1 MNIKRFIYAD
11 VLILILSL
19 PIFASVSGTVVT
31 GYSYYTR
38 SSGTE
43 MINRYFYSN
52 SPGVINSQYQRF
64 SNDNGDTWGDP
75 ADFIGGESVA
85 ILDSSKD
92 LLVNMSYADFGYG
105 TVLTYTISMDGGH
118 SIYHFSPVIHKGG
131 YSEENPLPG
140 VWTGKNY
147 PMITSFAQAGIVTSS
162 GKILQPVYITPLD
175 APDGFPINPGGGAS
189 WHDSAVLIG
198 TWVDDGQGQ
207 LVLEWEMSNYI
218 VGYPTLSTRGFFE
231 PTVTE
236 INNGQLLMVLRGS
249 NDADNSIASRKWYST
264 SSDGGYTW
272 SAAQEWK
279 YDSGE
284 SFYSSDSG
292 SQLIKF
298 NEKIYWIGNVS
309 QTNPHGTFP
318 GYPLVVFQVDPSNL
332 RLIKTSM
339 LPIDDKSLSE
349 PNSLDIMS
357 FFAYLDRQDSEVV
370 LLYSKT
376 YQDWPNLWLGN
387 LIEIK
392 MGTSEPADCLE
403 VWQKGF
409 GLLGDI
415 NKDCHV
421 DFKDFA
427 EMCQNW
433 MNCYAAD
440 CMD

>member
-1 MNIKRFIYAD
+1 MNIKRFIYAG
-11 VLILILSL
+11 VLVLFLSL

-38 SSGTE
+38 TSGTE

-52 SPGVINSQYQRF
+52 SPGIINSQYQRF
-64 SNDNGDTWGDP
+64 SGDNGITWGTP
-75 ADFIGGESVA
+75 TNLIGGESVA

-105 TVLTYTISMDGGH
+105 TALTYTISIDGGH
-118 SIYHFSPVIHKGG
+118 SIYHSSPVIHKGD
-131 YSEENPLPG
+131 YSAENPLPG
-140 VWTGKNY
+140 VWVGKNY

-175 APDGFPINPGGGAS
+175 APDGSPINPGGGAS

-198 TWVDDGQGQ
+198 TWIDDGQGQ
-207 LVLEWEMSNYI
+207 WILEWEMSNYI
-218 VGYPTLSTRGFFE
+218 VGHPSLSTRGFFE
-231 PTVTE
+231 PAVTE
-236 INNGQLLMVLRGS
+236 MNNGQLLMILRGS
-249 NDADNSIASRKWYST
+249 NDTNAGIAGRKWYSVST
-264 SSDGGYTW
+264 DGGYTW

-298 NEKIYWIGNVS
+298 NGKIYWIGNIS
-309 QTNPHGTFP
+309 QTNPQGTFP
-318 GYPLVVFQVDPSNL
+318 GYPLAIVETNPSNL
-332 RLIKTSM
+332 RPIKNSM
-339 LPIDDKSLSE
+339 LLIDDKSLSE

-357 FFAYLDRQDSEVV
+357 FSAYLDRQHSEIV
-370 LLYSKT
+370 LLYSKA
-376 YQDWPNLWLGN
+376 YKDWPNLWLGN
-387 LIEIK
+387 LIEIR
-392 MGTSEPADCLE
+392 MGNSEPADCLE

-415 NKDCHV
+415 NKDCRV

-427 EMCQNW
+427 EMGENW

-440 CMD
+440 CMN